1 MGLGYSGGSNVITKV
16 LVRERRGSESGRTCS
31 VIADFED
38 GRGGHKPSTAGGLA
52 MLGKARRQMVPW
64 KLQEERRTSHL
75 SLWKDAQSVVICY
88 SHERPVQAPTLGVQE
103 NTQDGGPPPTM
114 SD

>member
-16 LVRERRGSESGRTCS
+16 LVGERWGSGSGRRLS

-52 MLGKARRQMVPW
+52 MLKKARRQMVPW
-64 KLQEERRTSHL
+64 RLQKERRASHL
-75 SLWKDAQSVVICY
+75 
-88 SHERPVQAPTLGVQE
+88 
-103 NTQDGGPPPTM
+103 
-114 SD
+114 